1 MKYTFLLIIFCFSLP
16 LFSLSKV
23 DSLLVKG
30 DGYYFRGDFDSALN
44 LYRKAERLDRS
55 NIGAKTGIYNAAINS
70 GRTETANKYAYIL
83 YSIEK
88 SELNQDRII
97 YSDALLGNTKFA
109 KKLLERDICPE
120 RQNEILLLAP
130 QLAADLKYID
140 FSFSYYN
147 IDSHDLLKNGFS
159 LNLNYNFGGNK
170 DRFNLNVLIQR
181 TEINHEMN
189 IWEKK
194 IITGSDTTLA
204 EYDSKFYE
212 DIGQYEFFGQ
222 YNRHFSKTTSFYTGM
237 KAGWS
242 VNDYTNSFFAF
253 STGCRFTIRDLLS
266 VNTYLNIINLEYSFF
281 EFKEKEKTVLTWGS
295 PYTEITRDYDQYFN
309 RLTSFQYTLDK
320 SLRYK
325 YLILGGNIN
334 LVYEADSHYAEDMN
348 SVGRSDFSENI
359 SNGVIRMLYGATTG
373 FENDHINLY
382 ATYSEGDIF
391 LVNSG
396 EGRYLNANDSR
407 MEMNLSGGIIF
418 KKLFG
423 GWMLGY
429 AVSYSEFT
437 GYTILTN
444 SLNANYNWRNK

>member
-1 MKYTFLLIIFCFSLP
+1 M
-16 LFSLSKV
+16 
-23 DSLLVKG
+23 
-30 DGYYFRGDFDSALN
+30 
-44 LYRKAERLDRS
+44 
-55 NIGAKTGIYNAAINS
+55 
-70 GRTETANKYAYIL
+70 
-83 YSIEK
+83 
-88 SELNQDRII
+88 
-97 YSDALLGNTKFA
+97 
-109 KKLLERDICPE
+109 
-120 RQNEILLLAP
+120 
-130 QLAADLKYID
+130 
-140 FSFSYYN
+140 
-147 IDSHDLLKNGFS
+147 
-159 LNLNYNFGGNK
+159 
-170 DRFNLNVLIQR
+170 
-181 TEINHEMN
+181 
-189 IWEKK
+189 
-194 IITGSDTTLA
+194 
-204 EYDSKFYE
+204 
-212 DIGQYEFFGQ
+212 
-222 YNRHFSKTTSFYTGM
+222 
-237 KAGWS
+237 
-242 VNDYTNSFFAF
+242 
-253 STGCRFTIRDLLS
+253 
-266 VNTYLNIINLEYSFF
+266 
-281 EFKEKEKTVLTWGS
+281 
-295 PYTEITRDYDQYFN
+295 
-309 RLTSFQYTLDK
+309 TSFQYTLDK

-429 AVSYSEFT
+429 TVSYSEFT